1 MKLYPNELP
10 RDLVLDLIAITRML
24 YAKEQTSGGHPVKL
38 QQIADIGRSLRLALD
53 MAKAGPGTM
62 GMRTA
67 WSRTDDAIEALG
79 ELLKDEQALP
89 LLRTVETRLLKLKRA

>member
-10 RDLVLDLIAITRML
+10 RDLVLDLVAITRLL
-24 YAKEQTSGGHPVKL
+24 YAKEQSNGGHPVKL
-38 QQIADIGRSLRLALD
+38 QAIADIGRSLRLALD

-67 WSRTDDAIEALG
+67 WQRTDEAL
-79 ELLKDEQALP
+79 EALSDLLKEELALP
-89 LLRTVETRLLKLKRA
+89 LLKTLEARLLKVKQA